1 MSAADVWWTT
11 GTGCT
16 GANEHGA
23 FSGKTVSQCAALCVG
38 IAGNGCI
45 SFEFK
50 TASGTTN
57 NCQLSSSCNTLHA
70 SFNPCTALTCT
81 AATWPPTEWW
91 LFIRGTSTI
100 VAPNYDKIAMRGCT
114 GANELGVYDVTDT
127 LATCAARCDAL
138 ETCISFEF
146 RTSDGKCYL
155 SSSCNQASA
164 GYVVGTFDL
173 YIKQRDG
180 WYHSPSPPPP
190 SPSPP
195 PSFPPFAP
203 LLAGQS
209 IVATNSTVVS
219 LGLTFAGDLSNYPT
233 PQIASLKNATDGCEN
248 HYERCVNHGVR
259 VKKRHAAAQDRHG
272 VQVKIR
278 RGVPG
283 GCV

>member
-1 MSAADVWWTT
+1 MA
-11 GTGCT
+11 GNGCD
-16 GANEHGA
+16 GANEHGQ
-23 FSGKTVSQCAALCVG
+23 FSGRTLSACAAQCL
-38 IAGNGCI
+38 ALTTCI

-50 TASGTTN
+50 AASGTTI
-57 NCQLSSSCNTLHA
+57 NCHLSSSCNTQRA
-70 SFNPCTALTCT
+70 GYNPIQAD
-81 AATWPPTEWW
+81 WW
-91 LFIRGTSTI
+91 LFIRGSIYNTLALNYNMIST
-100 VAPNYDKIAMRGCT
+100 RGCT
-114 GANELGVYDVTDT
+114 GANELGAYDVTDT

-146 RTSDGKCYL
+146 RASDGTCQL
-155 SSSCNQASA
+155 SSSCNLAASVS
-164 GYVVGTFDL
+164 GGTFDL
-173 YIKQRDG
+173 YIKQRNG

-278 RGVPG
+278 RGVPT
-283 GCV
+283 

>member
-1 MSAADVWWTT
+1 MRAMNRVL
-11 GTGCT
+11 
-16 GANEHGA
+16 
-23 FSGKTVSQCAALCVG
+23 FALVA
-38 IAGNGCI
+38 IA
-45 SFEFK
+45 
-50 TASGTTN
+50 
-57 NCQLSSSCNTLHA
+57 L
-70 SFNPCTALTCT
+70 
-81 AATWPPTEWW
+81 
-91 LFIRGTSTI
+91 
-100 VAPNYDKIAMRGCT
+100 
-114 GANELGVYDVTDT
+114 
-127 LATCAARCDAL
+127 
-138 ETCISFEF
+138 
-146 RTSDGKCYL
+146 
-155 SSSCNQASA
+155 
-164 GYVVGTFDL
+164 VGTA
-173 YIKQRDG
+173 YAQTPPPPP
-180 WYHSPSPPPP
+180 PSPPPP
-190 SPSPP
+190 SPLPSPP